1 MAVVQAVLLYG
12 SKSWAISLRDMEAL
26 ERFQKKAVQYM
37 TGSHI
42 QKDSSGEWHYPEHG
56 KLYRLCGLK
65 PINFYIRKWRGTLRR
80 YFETEKAE
88 LLEEVMPIGPPARA
102 PNKVLWWRQP

>member
-12 SKSWAISLRDMEAL
+12 SESWTITLRDMMAL
-26 ERFQKKAVQYM
+26 ERFQKKAVCYM

-42 QKDSSGEWHYPEHG
+42 QKVGPDEWHYPEHG

-65 PINFYIRKWRGTLRR
+65 PINFYIRKRRGTLRR
-80 YFETEKAE
+80 YFGTEKAE

-102 PNKVLWWRQP
+102 PNKVLW